1 MSSVGVS
8 AARCKSV
15 AVDEVFSLNTNPAV
29 RSSWP
34 GSGVFLAQ
42 ASCDLR
48 RLPKQLNE
56 NDCNLFHPSGV
67 LLRALLLRFSQAG
80 TIMLTGPWNKKA
92 PQCSSAACL
101 FGIALV
107 LLAFPVAPAS
117 AQDPLSA
124 IFGRF
129 GQPQLTTAPPSYGDP
144 WGGLRQAVAVRY
156 ETPTSEMDPR
166 FAKQIVSYI
175 TDEKPGTVV
184 VDTRSRFL
192 YLVHGGG
199 KAIRY
204 GVGVGR
210 VGFTWS
216 GIKTVSQKAEWP
228 EWTPP
233 AEMLKRRPDLPTWM
247 TGGVDNPLG
256 ARAIYLGTT
265 LYRIHGTDEPGTI
278 GQAVSSG
285 CFRMKNDDVI
295 DLYDRVKIGT
305 RVVVI

>member
-1 MSSVGVS
+1 
-8 AARCKSV
+8 
-15 AVDEVFSLNTNPAV
+15 
-29 RSSWP
+29 
-34 GSGVFLAQ
+34 
-42 ASCDLR
+42 
-48 RLPKQLNE
+48 
-56 NDCNLFHPSGV
+56 
-67 LLRALLLRFSQAG
+67 
-80 TIMLTGPWNKKA
+80 MLTGPWNKKA
-92 PQCSSAACL
+92 PLHSSGACL
-101 FGIALV
+101 FGLAVV

-117 AQDPLSA
+117 AEDLLSA
-124 IFGRF
+124 IFGRLA
-129 GQPQLTTAPPSYGDP
+129 PQQQLIRAPQSYEDP
-144 WGGLRQAVAVRY
+144 WSGLRQTAVVRY
-156 ETPTSEMDPR
+156 EAPTSEMDPR
-166 FAKQIVSYI
+166 FAKQTVRYI

-192 YLVHGGG
+192 YLVQENG

-247 TGGVDNPLG
+247 AGGVDNPLG
-256 ARAIYLGTT
+256 ARAIYLGST

-285 CFRMKNDDVI
+285 CFRMNNDDVM